1 MRTFDLSPLYRSAIG
16 FDRLAQLF
24 DESLRA
30 ESAPSYPPYNI
41 ELVTEDK
48 YLITMAVAGFTSAE
62 IEIETERDTLKITG
76 RKQKD
81 ESQRT
86 FLHRGARFRA
96 SLPARRPCEGRRRPA
111 RQRPA
116 QHRTGARDS
125 GSAQAAQDP
134 NRRRRQ
140 GATDRT
146 RSGLIPVPRTGKRR
160 QAPCAAGV
168 FARPPDRRG
177 LHGRAACLPS
187 CRSPSPAH
195 KLLKRGAQQKQSVLS
210 LPN

>member
-86 FLHRGARFRA
+86 FLHRGIAARDF
-96 SLPARRPCEGRRRPA
+96 E
-111 RQRPA
+111 
-116 QHRTGARDS
+116 HRFQLADHVKVVGARLDN
-125 GSAQAAQDP
+125 GLLNIELVREIPEALKPRKIQIDGGDKVQLIEREAA
-134 NRRRRQ
+134 
-140 GATDRT
+140 
-146 RSGLIPVPRTGKRR
+146 
-160 QAPCAAGV
+160 
-168 FARPPDRRG
+168 
-177 LHGRAACLPS
+177 
-187 CRSPSPAH
+187 
-195 KLLKRGAQQKQSVLS
+195 
-210 LPN
+210 